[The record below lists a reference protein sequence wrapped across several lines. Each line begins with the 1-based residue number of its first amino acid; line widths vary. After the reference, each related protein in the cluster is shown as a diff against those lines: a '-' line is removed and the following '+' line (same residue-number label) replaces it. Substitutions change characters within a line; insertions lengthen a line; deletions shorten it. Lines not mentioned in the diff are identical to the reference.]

1 MAIELLPP
9 ITMKPTFQLIEP
21 TDVEIAGLPSEEMT
35 ICAAGRTLGRLSGFV
50 IERAQQEIRYL
61 VVRASAVGRSTL
73 VPFLEPR
80 VDVERHAIEVDVD
93 EGVLWQLRHFTPEQ
107 LLAT

>member
-1 MAIELLPP
+1 MA
-9 ITMKPTFQLIEP
+9 PTYQLIEP
-21 TDVEIAGLPSEEMT
+21 TDVEIAGMPSVDMT

-50 IERAQQEIRYL
+50 VERAQQEIRYL
-61 VVRASAVGRSTL
+61 VVRASGIVGRLTL
-73 VPFLEPR
+73 VPFSEPR
-80 VDVERHAIEVDVD
+80 VDVEHHAIEVDVD

>member
-1 MAIELLPP
+1 MA
-9 ITMKPTFQLIEP
+9 MDPTFQLIEP
-21 TDVEIAGLPSEEMT
+21 TDVEIAGMPSGDMT

-50 IERAQQEIRYL
+50 VERAQREIRYL
-61 VVRASAVGRSTL
+61 VVRASGFVGRLTL
-73 VPFLEPR
+73 VPFSEPR
-80 VDVERHAIEVDVD
+80 VDVAHHSIEVDVD